1 MKNQSVLL
9 VTILVLSIAAASCN
23 GSQLALDPAHLD
35 HNSSSLSQADTNTT
49 LRTISVTGNAEVR
62 VVPDQVIITLGIET
76 FDKDLATAKQQN
88 DKIIR
93 KAFDVIKEM
102 KIEDKDV
109 QTDFITIE
117 PRYDNYYDKRLLLG
131 YDVRKTIAI
140 TLRDVSK
147 FDALLSSMIES
158 GVNYV
163 QGVDFRTT
171 ELRKHRDEAR
181 ALALKA
187 AEEKAIA
194 MAGELDQE
202 IGEPITINEEY
213 SNWWSGYSSWWGY
226 GMGNSQTQNVVQ
238 NSQGVQPDSEN
249 AVALG
254 LISVNASVSV
264 QFQLNN

>member
-1 MKNQSVLL
+1 
-9 VTILVLSIAAASCN
+9 
-23 GSQLALDPAHLD
+23 
-35 HNSSSLSQADTNTT
+35 
-49 LRTISVTGNAEVR
+49 
-62 VVPDQVIITLGIET
+62 
-76 FDKDLATAKQQN
+76 
-88 DKIIR
+88 
-93 KAFDVIKEM
+93 
-102 KIEDKDV
+102 
-109 QTDFITIE
+109 
-117 PRYDNYYDKRLLLG
+117 
-131 YDVRKTIAI
+131 
-140 TLRDVSK
+140 
-147 FDALLSSMIES
+147 MIES

-163 QGVDFRTT
+163 QGIDFQTT

-226 GMGNSQTQNVVQ
+226 GMGSSQTQNVVQ

-254 LISVNASVSV
+254 LISVNASVSIE
-264 QFQLNN
+264 FRLK